1 MRRFATTLALL
12 AVCAAPAL
20 AANQVRISQVYGGGG
35 GASGT
40 YLRDYV
46 EIYNSGVTSVNISG
60 WVLEYGS
67 ATGTWSGSSP
77 SLNFFTFPQ
86 GTTIQPCQY
95 MLLEAGT
102 PGSGGAALPVT
113 PDFQTSTSVFS
124 MAAGSGKVA
133 LFTALNQNVACG
145 SELPGTLVD
154 KVAYGTATCAEG
166 TAVGLLSNTQGGV
179 RNAAGATDTDN
190 NVSDFTIVGAPVPRN
205 SSSFNPACL
214 ATPTKSGTWGQV
226 KSIYR

>member
-1 MRRFATTLALL
+1 MRRFVTTLALL
-12 AVCAAPAL
+12 VVCAAPAL

-40 YLRDYV
+40 YIRDYV
-46 EIYNSGVTSVNISG
+46 EIYNSGVTAVNIGG

-67 ATGTWSGSSP
+67 STGTWAGSAP
-77 SLNFFTFPQ
+77 STNFFTFPQ
-86 GTTIQPCQY
+86 GTIIQPCQY

-113 PDFQTSTSVFS
+113 PDFQTATTVFS
-124 MAAGSGKVA
+124 MSATSGKVA
-133 LFTALNQNVACG
+133 LFTALNQNIACG
-145 SELPGTLVD
+145 SELHGTLVD
-154 KVAYGTATCAEG
+154 KVGYGTTNCPE
-166 TAVGLLSNTQGGV
+166 TTNVGLLSNVQGAV
-179 RNAAGATDTDN
+179 RNAAGATDTDS
-190 NVSDFTIVGAPVPRN
+190 NVADFTIVGAPVPRN

-214 ATPTKSGTWGQV
+214 ATDTKSSTWGKV